1 MPTTVKESDD
11 FELPV
16 GALMTI
22 IGRQYAGALS
32 HALEDCGADRYLSL
46 MLFLHHAKRPVK
58 QQFLADSLRIDKASI
73 VRMLDYLVER
83 NLIER
88 VVNPSNRREYLL
100 ELTASGKRK
109 IPRIEKEIAQTDNL
123 LFEGISPVAREKFLK
138 TLKKLAGNAVSIPA
152 RPVTLH
158 FKHNSKSSC

>member
-1 MPTTVKESDD
+1 MPTTVNVSDD
-11 FELPV
+11 FELPL

-32 HALEDCGADRYLSL
+32 HALEDCGADRYLSI
-46 MLFLHHAKRPVK
+46 MLFLQHAKRRVK
-58 QQFLADSLRIDKASI
+58 QQFLADSLRIDKASM

-83 NLIER
+83 GLIER

-100 ELTASGKRK
+100 ELTTSGKRK
-109 IPRIEKEIAQTDNL
+109 IPRIEKEIAHIDNRF
-123 LFEGISPVAREKFLK
+123 FEGISPVAREKFLK
-138 TLKKLAGNAVSIPA
+138 TLKKLVGNAVSIPA
-152 RPVTLH
+152 RPVTLN